1 MPHLHE
7 AENDVYK
14 ARLRYHNNS
23 GTGYYQFS
31 LNVGSNSPI
40 TFNDGTITF
49 YTSYDRSD
57 LINKLST
64 NNYTLQAKSIAGA
77 NNIVLYLENGDY
89 FFDVILDTDNINEL
103 TLTISSFIVASFDLF
118 TLNEN
123 ADDTVDLLQNSSIGD
138 YFNKINLKQTGKFEI
153 NAQYEND
160 CSETTYILITRIIE
174 NNNSYSL
181 DIKLVGVLNGIIPSI
196 TTTVI
201 LEPDIYYIGY
211 FNKTS
216 DIEVIINFKRK
227 ITQSGS
233 SHLVADAI
241 DYDDYGSEV
250 RFNNGLRGGTT
261 LTVGFTRFIYLDD
274 PSNVPSIS
282 RLNYYWYT
290 SNEEVATISEYGTLL
305 AKSPGTVK
313 VMAVYKSNPSI
324 TYVKEFTVLADNRIN
339 DLIIY
344 DTDSVTYSSPSQLY
358 QIELDD
364 YNSYFPQ
371 ISLYNWN
378 ILSSTNNYTISEW

>member
-1 MPHLHE
+1 MKIYNDSSRSTSSIMNKYDYDIYNNRDTNQAINKNNEDYIIVYLPSNGYYYLDIDVSSINLASLSIE
-7 AENDVYK
+7 ISSLSIDELDLFDLSENSNDDAFEFYENDYGD
-14 ARLRYHNNS
+14 N
-23 GTGYYQFS
+23 F
-31 LNVGSNSPI
+31 I
-40 TFNDGTITF
+40 
-49 YTSYDRSD
+49 
-57 LINKLST
+57 KL
-64 NNYTLQAKSIAGA
+64 
-77 NNIVLYLENGDY
+77 
-89 FFDVILDTDNINEL
+89 
-103 TLTISSFIVASFDLF
+103 
-118 TLNEN
+118 
-123 ADDTVDLLQNSSIGD
+123 
-138 YFNKINLKQTGKFEI
+138 NLKQAGYFRITASYDGNSI
-153 NAQYEND
+153 P
-160 CSETTYILITRIIE
+160 YILVLVIKITYDE
-174 NNNSYSL
+174 ALHSYVR
-181 DIKLVGVLNGIIPSI
+181 DEKLKEEFNKNDSQASVQ
-196 TTTVI
+196 TD
-201 LEPDIYYIGY
+201 LEKGIYYIGY
-211 FNKTS
+211 LNKTDDYYTS
-216 DIEVIINFKRK
+216 INLQRII
-227 ITQSGS
+227 TESGS

-344 DTDSVTYSSPSQLY
+344 DTDSVLYTNPSQLY

-378 ILSSTNNYTISEW
+378 ILSSTNNYTISEWGTFYLSGSDAIIIEAQSKLNSKLKIRITLTVMI